1 MSNTNSML
9 INVGK
14 IVQHSQQFNNFDNDG
29 RLKLFNDGNKNV
41 QEEIVLLKKGIE
53 STITEEEQNGPTI
66 PMVVF
71 VLDVSGSMGTTTTV
85 TSSDGMMVPTGYD
98 KEVSCTFGN

>member
-1 MSNTNSML
+1 MIEL
-9 INVGK
+9 GK
-14 IVQHSQQFNNFDNDG
+14 EN
-29 RLKLFNDGNKNV
+29 LKEENV

-98 KEVSCTFGN
+98 KEINCKDHWEVYPQ